1 MEQICANNMDKKGV
15 TSGIIIFA
23 RVLKIM
29 RIILWD
35 FSIQTDK
42 KLCHHQCSPRH
53 RFCGRTEQEFE
64 RIVCDIAY
72 PSV

>member
-35 FSIQTDK
+35 FSLQTDK
-42 KLCHHQCSPRH
+42 KLCHNQCSPRH
-53 RFCGRTEQEFE
+53 RVCGRTERELSATLHILVSE
-64 RIVCDIAY
+64 G
-72 PSV
+72 